1 LLIDGL
7 PMNLVKAIGTI
18 GGLTMVSRVLGFARD
33 MIGSRVL
40 GASHANDAFNVA
52 FTLPNIFRRLFGE
65 GAFASG
71 FVPLFSRRLTSGGHE
86 DAQRFSNEILS
97 VFMPTLLVVTA
108 IFEIA
113 MPAFL
118 WLIVSDYAE
127 TPGKFDLAVELTRW
141 TFPYLIFISLVA
153 LLSGVLNSLTRFVVA
168 AFAPALLN
176 ISLIIALLVSPG
188 GDSPEELA
196 ATVRLMALAVLAG
209 GVAQFALCWW
219 AVRKAGIK
227 LRFGWPKLTP
237 AVKELVILILPAT
250 IAAGVYQISQL
261 FYTFFA
267 SQLGEGALTNL
278 GYADRLNQLPLS
290 IIGTALGT
298 AILPSISRA
307 IEKQEEHRAADIQA
321 RAFDLA
327 MLLTLPATLALSVT
341 AFPIIAA
348 LFQGGNYTVENAQI
362 TGNILSILVLGLPA
376 YVLVK
381 VLTPGFYARKD
392 VKTPVRIAMG
402 ILAGSIVANIVLIPW
417 IGIYSLATV
426 TSAGAWLNF
435 LLLFI
440 ILAKRGQFKMPS
452 WLVSRLARQLIA
464 AAVMGAALFF
474 LQRYLG
480 DAFTGS
486 AGRRIIG
493 LGLIVGTG
501 SVLYFGIAWF
511 IGGIDKTDI
520 KTLFRRAKP
529 EDAPVSEGI

>member
-1 LLIDGL
+1 MKLL
-7 PMNLVKAIGTI
+7 KAVGTI
-18 GGLTMVSRVLGFARD
+18 GGLTMVSRVFGFARD
-33 MIGSRVL
+33 MVGSRIL

-71 FVPLFSRRLTSGGHE
+71 FVPLFSRRLAAGGHE
-86 DAQRFSNEILS
+86 DAERFSNEILA

-108 IFEIA
+108 LFIVI

-118 WLIVSDYAE
+118 GLVVPGYLT
-127 TPGKFDLAVELTRW
+127 TPGKFELAVELTRW
-141 TFPYLIFISLVA
+141 TFPYLLFISLVA
-153 LLSGVLNSLTRFVVA
+153 LLSGVLNSLTRFAIA

-176 ISLIIALLVSPG
+176 MTLIAALLIAPQG
-188 GDSPEELA
+188 GAD
-196 ATVRLMALAVLAG
+196 TVRAMALAVVAG
-209 GVAQFALCWW
+209 GVLQFALCWI
-219 AVRKAGIK
+219 AVRRAGIR
-227 LRFGWPKLTP
+227 LYFGRPRLTP
-237 AVKELVILILPAT
+237 AVKELIVLILPAT
-250 IAAGVYQISQL
+250 VAAGVYQISQL

-267 SQLGEGALTNL
+267 SRLGEGALTNL

-307 IEKQEEHRAADIQA
+307 IERKEDHIAADIQA

-327 MLLTLPATLALSVT
+327 MLLTLPAALALSVT

-348 LFQGGNYTVENAQI
+348 LFQGGRYTIENAQI
-362 TGNILSILVLGLPA
+362 TGDILAILVLGLPA

-392 VKTPVRIAMG
+392 VKTPVYIAMS
-402 ILAGSIVANIVLIPW
+402 ILAASVVANFVLIPVM
-417 IGIYSLATV
+417 GIYSLATV

-435 LLLFI
+435 LALFV
-440 ILAKRGQFKMPS
+440 ILAVRGHFSMPG
-452 WLVSRLARQLIA
+452 WLVSRVARQLVA
-464 AAVMGAALFF
+464 AAAMGAVLYF
-474 LQRYLG
+474 LQRMLG
-480 DAFTGS
+480 DVFTG
-486 AGRRIIG
+486 GLGERVVG

-501 SVLYFGIAWF
+501 AVIYFSLAWL
-511 IGGIDKTDI
+511 IGGIDRDDI

-529 EDAPVSEGI
+529 EEAPLSEGT

>member
-1 LLIDGL
+1 
-7 PMNLVKAIGTI
+7 MNLVKAIGTI

-33 MIGSRVL
+33 MIGSRIL

-71 FVPLFSRRLTSGGHE
+71 FVPLFSRRLAAGGVE
-86 DAQRFSNEILS
+86 DAQKFSNEILA
-97 VFMPTLLVVTA
+97 VFMPTLLAVTA
-108 IFEIA
+108 LFMIV
-113 MPAFL
+113 MPGFL

-127 TPGKFDLAVELTRW
+127 TPGKFELAVELTRW

-153 LLSGVLNSLTRFVVA
+153 LLSGVLNSLTRFAIA

-176 ISLIIALLVSPG
+176 IALIIALLLSPG
-188 GDSPEELA
+188 GDSPAELEQ
-196 ATVRLMALAVLAG
+196 TVRTMAIGVLLG

-219 AVRKAGIK
+219 SVRRAGVK
-227 LRFGWPKLTP
+227 LHFGRPRLTP
-237 AVKELVILILPAT
+237 AVRELILLILPAT
-250 IAAGVYQISQL
+250 VAAGVYQISQL

-307 IEKQEEHRAADIQA
+307 IERQEDDKAADVQA

-348 LFQGGNYTVENAQI
+348 LFQGGNYTLENAVI
-362 TGNILSILVLGLPA
+362 TGNILTILVLGLPA

-392 VKTPVRIAMG
+392 VKTPVRIAMA
-402 ILAGSIVANIVLIPW
+402 ILAASVVANFILIPF

-435 LLLFI
+435 LALFV
-440 ILAKRGQFKMPS
+440 ILAARGHFRMPG
-452 WLVSRLARQLIA
+452 WLVARVAKQLIA
-464 AAVMGAALFF
+464 AAVMGVALYF
-474 LQRYLG
+474 LSQALG
-480 DAFTGS
+480 GVFTG
-486 AGRRIIG
+486 GTLERIVG
-493 LGLIVGTG
+493 LGIIVGSG
-501 SVLYFGIAWF
+501 ASLYFAIAWV
-511 IGGIDKTDI
+511 IGGIDRDDI

-529 EDAPVSEGI
+529 ESAPLSESE